1 MKSLNIAIIDPV
13 GRKAGLD
20 YYDLSL
26 AISLKNQYCR
36 VKVYSNFADN
46 KNESFVKNHFHF
58 TFKKGFF
65 NSFNLFKEYLNALIK
80 SKANKTEI
88 VILHLFHSSFIDY
101 LLITLTYFFGFRICL
116 IIHDTES
123 LLEQSGKSWIQ
134 NCCHLSRYIVVHN
147 SLSYD
152 ELLKKI
158 SSTEKEKVCII
169 PHGNFIGLNEITNT
183 IETAKYFNLDSNKIY
198 LLFFGMIKKSKGLEV
213 LIESLKDIPSNVHL
227 IIAGRTRNI
236 SFNHYE
242 NTINELNLSSRVHPV
257 IRYITN
263 DERNKLFNFSDL
275 VVLPYRK
282 IYQSGV
288 LLQAMSYG
296 LPVIASDLPANKLI
310 INEKNGVLFNTGNA
324 SDLAQ
329 KINELIM
336 DEKKR
341 KSIAENAKE
350 FVKINN
356 DWENIAS
363 DFLNMFSKTPGVN

>member
-58 TFKKGFF
+58 TFKKSFF
-65 NSFNLFKEYLNALIK
+65 NSFYLFKEYLIALIK
-80 SKANKTEI
+80 SRADKTEI

-116 IIHDTES
+116 IIHDIES

-134 NCCHLSRYIVVHN
+134 NCCHKSSYIVVHN

-242 NTINELNLSSRVHPV
+242 NTINELNLSSRLHPV

-263 DERNKLFNFSDL
+263 DERNMLFNFSDL
-275 VVLPYRK
+275 VVLPHRK

-288 LLQAMSYG
+288 LLKAMSYG

-310 INEKNGVLFNTGNA
+310 INENNGVLFNTGNA

-336 DEKKR
+336 DEEKR
-341 KSIAENAKE
+341 KSMAENAKE

-363 DFLNMFSKTPGVN
+363 DFLNMFSKTTDVN

>member
-1 MKSLNIAIIDPV
+1 M
-13 GRKAGLD
+13 
-20 YYDLSL
+20 
-26 AISLKNQYCR
+26 
-36 VKVYSNFADN
+36 YSNFADT

-80 SKANKTEI
+80 SRADKTEI

-101 LLITLTYFFGFRICL
+101 LLIALTYFFGFRICL
-116 IIHDTES
+116 IIHDIEN

-134 NCCHLSRYIVVHN
+134 NCCQLSSYIVVHN

-183 IETAKYFNLDSNKIY
+183 IETAKYFNLDSNKIH